1 MRALLWVL
9 RIVLFLLLFTFAV
22 KNSSPVNVR
31 FFLDAAWQAPLII
44 VLLAFFVGGAA
55 LAVLSLMTM
64 LFRLRRQVAELQR
77 ELAGAQAGKPDGS
90 DLLSSTRLHNKTG
103 APVILTK
110 SPHD

>member
-22 KNSSPVNVR
+22 KNSAPVSVR

-44 VLLAFFVGGAA
+44 VWLAFFVGGAA

-77 ELAGAQAGKPDGS
+77 ELAHARVGEQDASEFLADDRP
-90 DLLSSTRLHNKTG
+90 HNEIGTS
-103 APVILTK
+103 VILTK